1 MEVMKTYF
9 ALIALGLSGAFLHAD
24 QKITVSGNDLMQ
36 FDIKEF
42 TVSAGENVELEF
54 KNIGKMPKIA
64 MGHNLVILNK
74 GVSSMAFGQ
83 KVLGM
88 GASATNPLPEASM
101 GDVLAATKLLGP
113 DESDTIQF
121 TAPSEPGKYEYLC
134 TFPGH
139 FAMMRGTMTVK

>member
-1 MEVMKTYF
+1 
-9 ALIALGLSGAFLHAD
+9 
-24 QKITVSGNDLMQ
+24 
-36 FDIKEF
+36 
-42 TVSAGENVELEF
+42 
-54 KNIGKMPKIA
+54 MPKIA

>member
-1 MEVMKTYF
+1 MKKF
-9 ALIALGLSGAFLHAD
+9 IAFVALGLSGVLVHAD
-24 QKITVSGNDLMQ
+24 QKITITGNDLMQ

-42 TVSAGENVELEF
+42 SVTAGEKVELEF

-64 MGHNLVILNK
+64 MGHNLVLLKK
-74 GVSSMAFGQ
+74 GVSALAFGQ
-83 KVLGM
+83 KVLCM
-88 GASATNPLPEASM
+88 GASATNALPEASM

-113 DESDTIQF
+113 DESDTITF
-121 TAPSEPGKYEYLC
+121 TAPSEAGKYDYLC

>member
-1 MEVMKTYF
+1 MKKF
-9 ALIALGLSGAFLHAD
+9 IAFVALGLSGVLVHAD
-24 QKITVSGNDLMQ
+24 QKITITGNDLMQ

-42 TVSAGENVELEF
+42 SVTAGEKVELEF

-64 MGHNLVILNK
+64 MGHNLVLLKK
-74 GVSSMAFGQ
+74 GVSALAFGQ

-88 GASATNPLPEASM
+88 SASATNALPEASM

-113 DESDTIQF
+113 DESDTITF
-121 TAPSEPGKYEYLC
+121 TAPSEPGKYDYLC